1 MVPTLDDTTQR
12 EIETFVDDW
21 LVDANVPG
29 ASLAIVRDD
38 ETVYAGGFGSRDLE
52 SNEPATPETLYGV
65 ASCTKS
71 FAALSILILEERGD
85 LSVDDPVT
93 DHLDEVRL
101 EGEDGSIRLHDLLS
115 HSSGLPSIGTS
126 RVLLYRLAGVEELGV
141 PLGDQGDFYRHLNGA
156 QDEIAGPRGERFMYC
171 NSGYN
176 LVGAVVEAVSG
187 TPFDEF
193 VESEI
198 LDPLGMD
205 RSTFDS
211 ESLDGEDAMTPYAL
225 RDGEPTPTPFP
236 HRPVSYAAGGLIAP
250 VTELTRY
257 LRAMNGGSFDGVD
270 LVSAE
275 SLESAHAG
283 HMTRADSEYGYG
295 WERSER
301 LGRTLIGHGGSLGV
315 SSSYIGFTK
324 DGEYAI
330 AMGANT
336 TTSPS
341 PPTVAEGVLA
351 ILDGEDPAAVVPS
364 FARAARFDDL
374 VGEYESYRG
383 ITTATVDRHGG
394 ALRLTHEHPLGD
406 ERMLLLPTDPE
417 RPGETFEAPTPT
429 GARKTVRFEPHGD
442 HVDLYYDRNRL
453 HGACEG
459 STTRGN

>member
-1 MVPTLDDTTQR
+1 MASTLDDATER

-38 ETVYAGGFGSRDLE
+38 EVVYSGGFGSRDLE
-52 SNEPATPETLYGV
+52 TNAPATPETLYGV

-71 FAALSILILEERGD
+71 FAALSILILEERGE

-101 EGEDGSIRLHDLLS
+101 AGEDGPIRLHDLLS

-126 RVLLYRLAGVEELGV
+126 RVLLYRLSGVEELGV
-141 PLGDQGDFYRHLNGA
+141 PLGDEEDFYRHLNGA

-193 VESEI
+193 VSREI
-198 LDPLGMD
+198 LEPLGMD
-205 RSTFDS
+205 RSTFDP

-225 RDGEPTPTPFP
+225 RDGDPEPTPFP
-236 HRPVSYAAGGLIAP
+236 HRPVSYPAGGLIAP

-257 LRAMNGGSFDGVD
+257 LRAMANGGSFDGVD

-275 SLESAHAG
+275 SLERAHTG
-283 HMTRADSEYGYG
+283 YMTRADSEYGYG
-295 WERSER
+295 WGRSEL

-315 SSSYIGFTK
+315 SSSYIGFTE

-336 TTSPS
+336 TTAPT

-351 ILDGEDPAAVVPS
+351 ILEGEDPTAVVPY
-364 FARAARFDDL
+364 FAREARFDDL

-383 ITTATVDRHGG
+383 ITSATVERHGG
-394 ALRLTHEHPLGD
+394 ALRLTHEHPLGN
-406 ERMLLLPTDPE
+406 EQMLLLPKEPE
-417 RPGETFEAPTPT
+417 SPGETFEIPAMT
-429 GARKTVRFEPHGD
+429 GARKTARFESRDD

-453 HGACEG
+453 HKQG
-459 STTRGN
+459 